1 MKFASLITLLL
12 GMITLM
18 SQSVLG
24 FIVPHAKQFSHNKE
38 ILSRAQEAAT
48 PSPRRSTTMLQAS
61 DKNSTT
67 DTKFSFDTYI
77 EVGEPRIL
85 QCDLVMVAV
94 ACELLGLLDV
104 LMDPSFWQ
112 KGGLNQPIPLI
123 PPTLG
128 TLLQRFCG
136 LSFAWLLAGSSW
148 RGFQQESIAT
158 DDALIWTTASMC
170 VTFAILRV
178 GLEYLVAMIGTDSA
192 VDLVDLTRQ
201 IYFSLLTLCAGR
213 LIYSKYNR

>member
-1 MKFASLITLLL
+1 MKFAFSITRLF
-12 GMITLM
+12 GIITLM

-24 FIVPHAKQFSHNKE
+24 FIVPHAKMSSRTKAPS
-38 ILSRAQEAAT
+38 SRALELAA
-48 PSPRRSTTMLQAS
+48 PYPRTTTMLQAS
-61 DKNSTT
+61 DKNST

-85 QCDLVMVAV
+85 QCDLVMVAI

-112 KGGLNQPIPLI
+112 NGGLNQRIPLI
-123 PPTLG
+123 PLTLG

-178 GLEYLVAMIGTDSA
+178 GLEYLVAMIGTDPA
-192 VDLVDLTRQ
+192 VDFIDLARQ

-213 LIYSKYNR
+213 LVYSKYNR